1 MQKILITGAYIFK
14 APVIKG
20 DLVIPAVTGNAQKKL
35 LFRVSV
41 HDPPSYFPRKGDYI
55 NIFGKIKKISI
66 ENNSVVI
73 DVNGEFEIGLKTSLP
88 QVVVGIT
95 CVQLTAPP
103 KKEGNKYI
111 ARINSKLSLLFSESQ
126 VETLG
131 ITSGSLLSVHG
142 AFWVNEHDSSYT
154 ATMSVKSAV
163 LLQQTPPTLQE
174 ITDDGRED
182 DPCKI
187 PLF

>member
-1 MQKILITGAYIFK
+1 MQKILITGAYVFK

-41 HDPPSYFPRKGDYI
+41 HDPPQLPKKGDYI

-66 ENNSVVI
+66 ENNNVVI
-73 DVNGEFEIGLKTSLP
+73 DIIGDFELGLKTSLP

-95 CVQLTAPP
+95 CLQLTTPP

-111 ARINSKLSLLFSESQ
+111 AKINSKLSLLFSESQ
-126 VETLG
+126 VKNLALTG
-131 ITSGSLLSVHG
+131 GSLLSVHG
-142 AFWVNEHDSSYT
+142 AFWVNEHDGSYN

-174 ITDDGRED
+174 ITDDGKEA
-182 DPCKI
+182 DPKT

>member
-1 MQKILITGAYIFK
+1 MQKILVTGAYVFK

-41 HDPPSYFPRKGDYI
+41 HDPPSFPKKGDYI

-73 DVNGEFEIGLKTSLP
+73 DVVGDFEPGLKTSLP

-126 VETLG
+126 IETLG
-131 ITSGSLLSVHG
+131 ITSERLLSVHG
-142 AFWVNEHDSSYT
+142 AFWVNEYDGSYT

-174 ITDDGRED
+174 ITDDGKEA
-182 DPCKI
+182 DPCKT